1 MVLRETPVSLLS
13 CLLPWP
19 SKWPRKI
26 CLILFMVRGRLAIEN
41 VMLVT
46 LPTGL
51 KSLPFHSQKITSQGG
66 QFTSPPG
73 GQFASP
79 SRGQFKSSAGGQLH
93 RFLQKTAEA
102 NTAQ

>member
-13 CLLPWP
+13 CLVPWP

-41 VMLVT
+41 VSLFT

-51 KSLPFHSQKITSQGG
+51 KSLLFHSRKITSDRGQFAPPAGG
-66 QFTSPPG
+66 QFTSP
-73 GQFASP
+73 A
-79 SRGQFKSSAGGQLH
+79 RGQFRSSAGGQLH
-93 RFLQKTAEA
+93 RFLH
-102 NTAQ
+102 